1 MIEDIREMLDEGAE
15 VEFDLVIV
23 GAGPA
28 GMSLALEL
36 VGSGLK
42 VAILEAG
49 GRTHPGAEEAALYEG
64 ETTGLAYP
72 VAGSRQR
79 FFGGTS
85 NHWGGWCRP
94 LDDSDLAEREWMSL
108 SGWPLGHQELAPYYQ
123 RAHEVLEIPS
133 DDYDMEQGTSASA
146 LLPADSSS
154 GFLNTG
160 FRFSPP
166 TRFAEAYGDV
176 LASDP
181 DTTVL
186 LHAAVTGLEHDDN
199 GHVQAAR
206 VRTLEGGRYT
216 VRAGRFVLAAGGL
229 EVPRLLLHT
238 GDDERSALG
247 NQSNLLGRCFMEHYG
262 YTPGFVMTRAELKY
276 HRHDGRGGAL
286 MPVLAPR
293 PALMAAEQLNNACL
307 LLDAVEPDSTWPP
320 EALATPGLARALDGP
335 AWRYRV
341 TMINEP
347 SPNRDSRVTLSDEH
361 DALGMRK
368 LKLHWAIAESDLAGV
383 DRMVVALG
391 RWLGSSGLGRLQYT
405 RPVSPETTESF
416 SGGMHHMGTTR
427 MSRDNREGV
436 VNSDCRV
443 FGTDNLYIASSS
455 VFPTAGYANPTLTI
469 VALAVRLAE
478 HLKGGE
484 A

>member
-1 MIEDIREMLDEGAE
+1 MIEDIREALNDGAE

-36 VGSGLK
+36 IGSGLK

-49 GRTHPGAEEAALYEG
+49 GRSHPGAEEAALYEG

-94 LDDSDLAEREWMSL
+94 LDDSDLAERDWMPL
-108 SGWPLGHQELAPYYQ
+108 SGWPFALETLAPHYR
-123 RAHEVLEIPS
+123 RAHEILEMPS
-133 DDYDMEQGTSASA
+133 DDYDMEEGTAASA
-146 LLPADSSS
+146 LLPVDSSS
-154 GFLNTG
+154 GFRNTG

-166 TRFAEAYGDV
+166 TRFAEAYGEK

-181 DTTVL
+181 DTTIF
-186 LHAAVTGLEHDDN
+186 LHAAVTGLEYDNN
-199 GHVQAAR
+199 GHVQTAK
-206 VRTLEGGRYT
+206 VQTLEGARYT

-238 GDDERSALG
+238 ASEERPALG
-247 NQSNLLGRCFMEHYG
+247 NQSDLVGRCFMEHYG
-262 YTPGFVMTRAELKY
+262 YTPGFVMTRAELRY

-286 MPVLAPR
+286 MPVIAPR
-293 PALMAAEQLNNACL
+293 PELMAAKRLNNACL
-307 LLDAVEPDSTWPP
+307 LLDAVEPDTVWPP
-320 EALATPGLARALDGP
+320 EALATPGLARGLDGP
-335 AWRYRV
+335 AWRYRI

-347 SPNRDSRVTLSDEH
+347 SPNRDSRVTLSGER
-361 DALGMRK
+361 DALGMQR
-368 LKLHWAIAESDLAGV
+368 LRLHWTIAESDLAGV
-383 DRMVVALG
+383 DRMVAAFG
-391 RWLGSSGLGRLQYT
+391 RWVGASGLGRLQYS
-405 RPVSPETTESF
+405 RPVSPETTERF

-427 MSRDNREGV
+427 MSENADHGV
-436 VNSDCRV
+436 VDADCRV
-443 FGTDNLYIASSS
+443 WGTNNLYIASSS

-478 HLKGGE
+478 HLKGGGE
-484 A
+484 